1 MKTVK
6 VTESVTK
13 LSEILDL
20 ASEEN
25 VILETVDGREFIVAE
40 LDDFEREVK
49 LIRQNKELMKF
60 LEDRSK
66 EKKTFTL
73 DQVKEQLN
81 LRVE

>member
-6 VTESVTK
+6 VTESVTN
-13 LSEILDL
+13 LSEVLDL

-40 LDDFEREVK
+40 LDDFEGEIK

-60 LEDRSK
+60 LEERSK
-66 EKKTFTL
+66 ETKTFTL

-81 LRVE
+81 LL